1 MTRAQLQTIKEIF
14 HGALDCEPDKVSAFL
29 ETACQGD
36 EVLRYEV
43 DAFLTAHRHAG
54 NFIEA
59 PVAGL
64 ATNIIEKG
72 PAGLL
77 VGQTIGHYKIC
88 ERIGSGG
95 MGDVYLATDV
105 TAGRKAALKLLP
117 MRFTGDV
124 ERLKRFQQEAR
135 AVVAL
140 NHPSILT
147 VYEVGEDH
155 STQYI
160 ASELIEGETLRQR
173 LARGRMELDEAV
185 DVAIQVASALAAA
198 HQAGIVHRDIKPE
211 NIMLRPDGYLKVL
224 DFGIAKLAEEEL
236 PATMPRDEALLLV
249 ETNLGSILGTV
260 RYMSPEQA
268 CGAHVDKTTDIWSL
282 GVVLY
287 EMGTGHAP
295 FTGDTPREVMS
306 SILKKEPPPLTDYIA
321 HAPAELQQI
330 ISKALRKDRKERYHS
345 AHELLESLK
354 HLRHKL
360 EVQAELERSTAA
372 PSWLR
377 WTRSAAAL
385 ALVLLVGVLAV
396 ALPFY
401 WHRNLT
407 TSPPPEKSIAVL
419 PFENRSEDK
428 TNAYFAEGVQDEIL
442 TRLSKI
448 ADLKVISR
456 TSTQHYKSAP
466 ENLPEIARQLGVAHI
481 LEGSVQKSGDALRVN
496 VQLIKA
502 SNDSHLWADTFDRKL
517 TDIFSVE
524 SEVAKAIA
532 DQLRAKLTG
541 QEEQAISAK
550 PTDNV
555 EAYDAYLRGL
565 AFEGRSSSS
574 FATYSPDLTRKA
586 AGFYERTVRLDPNF
600 ALAWA
605 RLSRVNA
612 HLYFSGQVETTSDQ
626 REAAKR
632 ALDNAQKLE
641 PNSPETLLALGYY
654 QYWGLRDYGPAKTTF
669 GRVSKMLPSNSEV
682 PMALGRVT
690 RREGHWDESIAYFE
704 QALTLDPRNVGL
716 LIDAA
721 STYTMLRQFPAALK
735 LYDRALDI
743 TPNDPDLMASKA
755 GIYQAQGNL
764 QEAAKLLSGINEQTP
779 FESAFAIKITQLRLE
794 RNYGEAVRLL
804 QDRQAQF
811 HFASEFDKSS
821 NQVGL
826 ALAQRLAGD
835 TAGAKASAE
844 EARNTLEQL
853 SRDQPDDAVALSLSQ
868 AYAAM
873 GEKDLALKTAAHPI
887 MLLPRAK
894 DSKVGPMFEE
904 NLALIQTMLGE
915 NSGAISTLTRLLQ
928 TPYGSVIYGQA
939 PITPTLLRLD
949 PIWDPLRADPAFQ
962 KLCEEKQP

>member
-1 MTRAQLQTIKEIF
+1 MTPARLQTVEEIF
-14 HGALDCEPDKVSAFL
+14 HAALDQEPDQVARFL
-29 ETACQGD
+29 ETACEGD
-36 EVLRYEV
+36 ELLRREV
-43 DAFLTAHRHAG
+43 EALLVSHQQAD
-54 NFIEA
+54 NFIETSA
-59 PVAGL
+59 VGIA
-64 ATNIIEKG
+64 AKVIENG
-72 PAGLL
+72 QADVL
-77 VGQTIGHYKIC
+77 VGQTFGHYKISK
-88 ERIGSGG
+88 RIGSGG
-95 MGDVYLATDV
+95 MGEVYLATDV

-117 MRFTGDV
+117 MRFTGDA
-124 ERLKRFQQEAR
+124 ERLKRFQQEAH
-135 AVVAL
+135 AVVGL
-140 NHPSILT
+140 NHPNILT
-147 VYEVGEDH
+147 VYEIGEDH
-155 STQYI
+155 SIHYI

-173 LARGRMELDEAV
+173 LTRGRMELDEAV
-185 DVAIQVASALAAA
+185 DVAIQVASALVAA
-198 HQAGIVHRDIKPE
+198 HEAGIVHRDINPG
-211 NIMLRPDGYLKVL
+211 NIMLRRDGYVKVL
-224 DFGIAKLAEEEL
+224 DFGIAKLAQQEA
-236 PATMPRDEALLLV
+236 PATMPKDEALLMV
-249 ETNLGSILGTV
+249 GTNLGLILGTV
-260 RYMSPEQA
+260 PYMSPEQA
-268 CGAHVDKTTDIWSL
+268 CAEPVDKRTDIWSL

-287 EMGTGHAP
+287 EMVTGHQP
-295 FTGDTPREVMS
+295 FTGDTPREVMT
-306 SILKKEPPPLTDYIA
+306 SILEKEPPPLANYIR
-321 HAPAELQQI
+321 HTPTELQQI
-330 ISKALRKDRKERYHS
+330 ICKALRKDRTKRYQS
-345 AHELLESLK
+345 AGEMLQALK
-354 HLRHKL
+354 NLRHKL
-360 EVQAELERSTAA
+360 ELKAA
-372 PSWLR
+372 PLWLR
-377 WTRSAAAL
+377 WVRSPTAL
-385 ALVLLVGVLAV
+385 VLVLLVLALAL

-401 WHRNLT
+401 RNPNMA
-407 TSPPPEKSIAVL
+407 TSLVPDKSIAVL
-419 PFENRSEDK
+419 PFENRSRDPN
-428 TNAYFAEGVQDEIL
+428 NAYFADGIQDEIL

-466 ENLPEIARQLGVAHI
+466 ENLPEVARQLGVAHI
-481 LEGSVQKSGDALRVN
+481 LEGSVQKSGDAVRVN

-502 SNDSHLWADTFDRKL
+502 ANDSHLWADTFDRKL
-517 TDIFSVE
+517 SDIFSVE

-550 PTDNV
+550 PTNNP

-586 AGFYERTVRLDPNF
+586 ASFYERAVRLDPNF

-605 RLSRVNA
+605 RLSRVSA
-612 HLYFSGQVETTSDQ
+612 HLYFSGQVETTFDQ
-626 REAAKR
+626 RKAAKR

-704 QALTLDPRNVGL
+704 QALILDPRNVGL

-735 LYDRALDI
+735 LYDRVLDI
-743 TPNDPDLMASKA
+743 SPNDPDVMASKA

-779 FESAFAIKITQLRLE
+779 SESAFAIKITQLRLE
-794 RNYGEAVRLL
+794 RNYGEAVRLSQARL
-804 QDRQAQF
+804 AQF
-811 HFASEFDKSS
+811 LFASEFDKSN

-844 EARNTLEQL
+844 DARNTLEQL
-853 SRDQPDDAVALSLSQ
+853 SRDQPDDTLALSLSQ

-873 GEKDLALKTAAHPI
+873 GQKDLALKTAAHPI

-904 NLALIQTMLGE
+904 NLALIQTMVGE

-939 PITPTLLRLD
+939 PVTPTLLRLD
-949 PIWDPLRADPAFQ
+949 PLWDPIRNDPRFQ
-962 KLCEEKQP
+962 QLVTQQTP